1 MLFVAAARAAC
12 LICAATSEQE
22 ERVVRFTTNLGLA
35 FQLKD
40 DLADLDEASVNLA
53 ARMGASSAER
63 TFHGYLQAADAAIG
77 GEKNAAV
84 LQDFARAFF
93 ERR

>member
-1 MLFVAAARAAC
+1 M
-12 LICAATSEQE
+12 CAATPEQE

-40 DLADLDEASVNLA
+40 DLADLDEANLNLA

-77 GEKNAAV
+77 NEQNAAV
-84 LQDFARAFF
+84 LQDFARTFF
-93 ERR
+93 SKR